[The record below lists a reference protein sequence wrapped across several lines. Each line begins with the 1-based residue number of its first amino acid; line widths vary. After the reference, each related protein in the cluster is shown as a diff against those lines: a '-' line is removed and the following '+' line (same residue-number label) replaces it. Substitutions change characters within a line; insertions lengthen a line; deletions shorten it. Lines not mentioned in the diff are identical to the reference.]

1 MLKLIC
7 FLHRLRDQNRE
18 RFHAHWRETHGPL
31 IAEAPELAQHVARYE
46 QNPRLESDYKRDR
59 NTDPD
64 SQEFDGAT
72 IMWFESLSDYHAYA
86 QHPLY
91 QERIAPDEARF
102 LDRPRT
108 TWFMSHDAERKIG
121 GPDDEARAEIKLL
134 ALLKRRPTL
143 SAANFHAHWSGPHGD
158 LFRES
163 PALCESILAYQ
174 QNHRTNED
182 YERDAALPWDGM
194 AEQWYASLDAFYA
207 GAGGA
212 PFSEIIAPD
221 EEKFMDRP
229 ATRFIL
235 CSPPRVVLG
244 ADGRG

>member
-1 MLKLIC
+1 MDPAAGRAMRQRPVPSPAIPGC
-7 FLHRLRDQNRE
+7 DPRD
-18 RFHAHWRETHGPL
+18 
-31 IAEAPELAQHVARYE
+31 
-46 QNPRLESDYKRDR
+46 
-59 NTDPD
+59 
-64 SQEFDGAT
+64 
-72 IMWFESLSDYHAYA
+72 
-86 QHPLY
+86 
-91 QERIAPDEARF
+91 
-102 LDRPRT
+102 
-108 TWFMSHDAERKIG
+108 
-121 GPDDEARAEIKLL
+121 
-134 ALLKRRPTL
+134 
-143 SAANFHAHWSGPHGD
+143 AA

-163 PALCESILAYQ
+163 PALSESILAYQ

-221 EEKFMDRP
+221 EEKFMDRL